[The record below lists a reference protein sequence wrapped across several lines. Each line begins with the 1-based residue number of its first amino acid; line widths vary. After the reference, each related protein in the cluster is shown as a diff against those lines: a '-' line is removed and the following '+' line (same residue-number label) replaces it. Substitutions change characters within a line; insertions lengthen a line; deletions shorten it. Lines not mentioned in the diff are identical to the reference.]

1 MTLALVSSFAH
12 DLIGKS
18 VPTFPDHAPERAMTN
33 PFESRAILDGIR
45 RWVEIET
52 PTEAPEQVNRL
63 ATVVADGYRGLPA
76 TVERIAGKDG
86 RGDHLVARSSW
97 GQDAPGIL
105 VLSHLDTVHPL
116 GFIERLPFSVQGDA
130 AFGPGIYDMKGGAY
144 LAYHAFRQLC
154 ADGAPSP
161 LGITQLFV
169 SDEEIGSPTSRTLIE
184 AEGHKAKY
192 VLVTEPARDGGKIV
206 TGRKGVG
213 RFEVFVKGRPA
224 HAGTRPQDGRSAIR
238 ELANVI
244 QALEAMNDLKRG
256 ITVNVGVVRGGT
268 RPNVVAEEAYA
279 EVDLR
284 VPGIADAD
292 ELVSKILNLKS
303 RSEGV
308 SVKIVGE
315 LNRPPYEKGNAGAA
329 LFEHAR
335 ALAADIGFELV
346 DTFTGGGSDGNF
358 TAAHTA
364 TLDGLGVDGKGAH
377 THYEQL
383 YISSIEPRARLLYR
397 LYQTLR

>member
-1 MTLALVSSFAH
+1 MSAMSS
-12 DLIGKS
+12 
-18 VPTFPDHAPERAMTN
+18 N
-33 PFESRAILDGIR
+33 PFDSKTILDGIR

-63 ATVVADGYRGLPA
+63 ATLVAEGYRDLPV
-76 TVERIAGKDG
+76 TIERTAGQNG
-86 RGDHLVARSSW
+86 CGDHLVARSAF
-97 GQDAPGIL
+97 GQDKPGIL
-105 VLSHLDTVHPL
+105 VLSHLDTVHPM
-116 GFIERLPFSVQGDA
+116 GFIERLPFRIEGDS

-154 ADGAPSP
+154 AAGAHSQ
-161 LGITQLFV
+161 LGVTQLYV
-169 SDEEIGSPTSRTLIE
+169 SDEEIGSPTSRALIE
-184 AEGHKAKY
+184 AEGQKAKY

-213 RFEVFVKGRPA
+213 RFEVFVSGVPA
-224 HAGTRPQDGRSAIR
+224 HAGTRPEDGRSAIR

-244 QALEAMNDLKRG
+244 QSLEALNDRARG

-268 RPNVVAEEAYA
+268 RPNVIAEEAYA

-284 VPGIADAD
+284 VPTMADAD
-292 ELVSKILNLKS
+292 DLVAKILGLKS

-308 SVKIVGE
+308 TVKITGE

-335 ALAADIGFELV
+335 TLAAELGFDLV

-358 TAAHTA
+358 TAPYTA

-383 YISSIEPRARLLYR
+383 YISSIEPRARLLHR
-397 LYQTLR
+397 LFQTLR

>member
-1 MTLALVSSFAH
+1 MTV
-12 DLIGKS
+12 
-18 VPTFPDHAPERAMTN
+18 TN
-33 PFESRAILDGIR
+33 PFDSSIILDGIR
-45 RWVEIET
+45 RWVEVET
-52 PTEAPEQVNRL
+52 PTDVPAQVNKL
-63 ATVVADGYRGLPA
+63 ADIVADGYRGLPA

-86 RGDHLVARSSW
+86 CGDHLVARSSW

-116 GFIERLPFSVQGDA
+116 GFIERLPFSVQGDS

-154 ADGAPSP
+154 ANGERSP
-161 LGITQLFV
+161 LGVTQLFV
-169 SDEEIGSPTSRTLIE
+169 SDEEIGSPTSRVLIE
-184 AEGHKAKY
+184 AEGQKAKY

-213 RFEVFVKGRPA
+213 RFEVFIKGRPA
-224 HAGTRPQDGRSAIR
+224 HAGTRPQDGRSAVR

-244 QALEAMNDLKRG
+244 QTLEAMNDAARR
-256 ITVNVGVVRGGT
+256 ITVTVGVVRGGT
-268 RPNVVAEEAYA
+268 RPNVIPEEAYA
-279 EVDLR
+279 QVDLR
-284 VPGIADAD
+284 MPAIADAD
-292 ELVSKILNLKS
+292 ELVPKILGLKS
-303 RSEGV
+303 QSDGV
-308 SVKIVGE
+308 TVTVVGG
-315 LNRPPYEKGNAGAA
+315 LNRPPYEKGNAVAA
-329 LFEHAR
+329 LYEHAKG
-335 ALAADIGFELV
+335 LAAEIGFELV

-358 TAAHTA
+358 TAPHTA

-383 YISSIEPRARLLYR
+383 HISSIEPRARLLYR